1 MRPLRS
7 LLFAPGSEPRKLEK
21 VVGFG
26 ADAVIADLEDA
37 VADSEKE
44 AARVLVRSV
53 LERQTTDA
61 YLVRVNGPD
70 GDLWV
75 DDLEAVVCPG
85 LAGVMVPKVE
95 HPEQLPEVSSRLE
108 LLESAAGM
116 EPGDT
121 PLIGLVE
128 TPLGITRLDDIA
140 QMAPP
145 RTRTLALGTADLSA
159 ELGVELT
166 IEGTELL
173 HARSRMVMAVRAA
186 GLEAPLDG
194 PFLAIRDLDGLRR
207 SSEASRALG
216 FQGRIAIHPGQVEPV
231 NEVFGYVDAASIA
244 AAHRIVE
251 AFEEAESRGAASI
264 QVDGTF
270 VDYPIYWN
278 AKAQLDRPAH
288 E

>member
-1 MRPLRS
+1 MNIPFRS

-44 AARVLVRSV
+44 AARALVRSV
-53 LERQTTDA
+53 LDQRISDA
-61 YLVRVNGPD
+61 YLVRVNSPD
-70 GDLWV
+70 GERWV
-75 DDLEAVVCPG
+75 DDLKAVVCPG

-95 HPEQLPEVSSRLE
+95 HPDQLAEVAAQLE
-108 LLESAAGM
+108 PLESAAGM
-116 EPGDT
+116 EVGSI

-140 QMAPP
+140 QLAPA
-145 RTRTLALGTADLSA
+145 RTRTLALGTADLST
-159 ELGVELT
+159 ELGIELT

-173 HARSRMVMAVRAA
+173 HARSRMVMAARAA

-194 PFLAIRDLDGLRR
+194 PFLGIRDLDGLRR

-216 FQGRIAIHPGQVEPV
+216 FQGRIAIHPGQVDPI
-231 NEVFGYVDAASIA
+231 NEVYGYVDAAALEA
-244 AAHRIVE
+244 AQRIVE
-251 AFEEAESRGAASI
+251 AFEAAEAQGAASI

-270 VDYPIYWN
+270 VDYPIYRN
-278 AKAQLDRPAH
+278 AKALVDRADA
-288 E
+288 